1 MHIDQVQLENEKTEK
16 WRFCPSCQHAIL
28 ENDTTVSSA
37 CPECGDPQWR
47 SNGQERN
54 ALKVKTVYA
63 WADLRKDRIVD
74 NIEERRPLQR
84 PGTSASAA
92 SARRP
97 NAMCSPTR
105 AFPAVSAS
113 STSRP

>member
-1 MHIDQVQLENEKTEK
+1 MRFWKTT
-16 WRFCPSCQHAIL
+16 RPSAVL
-28 ENDTTVSSA
+28 V
-37 CPECGDPQWR
+37 PECGDPQWR

-74 NIEERRPLQR
+74 NIEERRPLQQQKISLSSISSTAER
-84 PGTSASAA
+84 HVFANKSIPGG
-92 SARRP
+92 
-97 NAMCSPTR
+97 
-105 AFPAVSAS
+105 FAS